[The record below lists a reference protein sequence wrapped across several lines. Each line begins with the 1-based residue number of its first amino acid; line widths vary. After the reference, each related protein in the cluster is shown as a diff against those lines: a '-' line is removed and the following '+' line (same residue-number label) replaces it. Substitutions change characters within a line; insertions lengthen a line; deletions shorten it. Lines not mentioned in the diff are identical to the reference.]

1 MKLAAALTLALVAWP
16 ATAATPWH
24 TDATASRLT
33 FTATQAGAR
42 FTGRFVRFDA
52 DIVFDGVDLPGSRFE
67 VRVATASAD
76 TSDEQRDTLLRG
88 PDFFWS
94 DAHPQALF
102 VAESF
107 STESD
112 GWTTAGHLTLRG
124 VTRRVPLHF
133 RFSRLPDGSA
143 RLEGSATIR
152 RLEFGVGQG
161 EWSGTKWVGDT
172 VEVRF
177 ALRLLPVTSPV
188 TDAP

>member
-1 MKLAAALTLALVAWP
+1 MRLAALASLALVAWP
-16 ATAATPWH
+16 ATAATHWKM
-24 TDATASRLT
+24 DAAASRLS

-42 FTGRFVRFDA
+42 FTGRFTRFDA

-67 VRVATASAD
+67 VRIATASAD

-102 VAESF
+102 LAETF
-107 STESD
+107 SVEND
-112 GWTTAGHLTLRG
+112 GWAAGGSLTLRG
-124 VTRRVPLHF
+124 MTHPVPVHF
-133 RFSRLPDGSA
+133 RFSPLPDGSA
-143 RLEGSATIR
+143 RLEGAATIR

-177 ALRLLPVTSPV
+177 ALRLLPVKPPAA
-188 TDAP
+188 DAS